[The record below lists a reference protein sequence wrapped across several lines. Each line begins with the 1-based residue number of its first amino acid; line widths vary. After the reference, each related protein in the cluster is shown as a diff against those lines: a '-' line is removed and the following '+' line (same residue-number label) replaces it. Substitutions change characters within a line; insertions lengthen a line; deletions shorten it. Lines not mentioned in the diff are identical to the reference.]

1 LELSIAKVDK
11 YAKDVQADQTKDNS
25 DLVVEDK
32 RLNDE
37 IKALYESSARSMT
50 GLDK

>member
-1 LELSIAKVDK
+1 VKVDK
-11 YAKDVQADQTKDNS
+11 YAHDVQGDQTKDN
-25 DLVVEDK
+25 DALIVEDK